1 MPNKINN
8 NNEININELTNKDN
22 NTSIKPKIMEKIE
35 KMNKIKISEDN
46 QNISVNFE
54 DTIPKENTIKSN
66 NNDNVNIFD
75 EFERKNFNIGNSNN
89 DKCNYMNS
97 IQNLN
102 SKSINLMKSDINVNN
117 NIDEDILNDELDEDN
132 CNYNSTIIS
141 NNKNLT
147 IKKNESLKKEDI
159 EEEQNYEKEFEKS
172 NDLSKLEKKSYDNI
186 NLNDYKEIRESQQF
200 QNQLNF
206 FESNNNLGNSDI
218 KKSKNEKSPKKN
230 PNQLLVSESISDSY
244 GDDIINNLNKF
255 RHLALEESTI
265 NSKK

>member
-97 IQNLN
+97 TQNLN

-206 FESNNNLGNSDI
+206 FESNNNLVSSNI
-218 KKSKNEKSPKKN
+218 KKSKPEKSPKKN
-230 PNQLLVSESISDSY
+230 PNILLESESISDSY